1 MAKLTDTDQM
11 PIGKFKGEKMENV
24 PYWHLLWLD
33 GKPFCN
39 RDVQKYI
46 DENRDVLELE
56 KKRDKYRS
64 ESENS
69 N

>member
-1 MAKLTDTDQM
+1 MELTDKTPM
-11 PIGKFKGEKMENV
+11 PQGKFKGQPMENV
-24 PYWHLLWLD
+24 LYWHLLWLD

-39 RDVQKYI
+39 RDV
-46 DENRDVLELE
+46 LELE
-56 KKRDKYRS
+56 KKRDKYRN